1 MPPKPP
7 KGGSGGFGGSCARY
21 IPANFESL
29 TLVRAFNLAVNEH
42 SVPTQVLATSHAQE
56 FESIPEEPCHPGAQ
70 GPDA

>member
-7 KGGSGGFGGSCARY
+7 KRGFGGFGGSCARY

-42 SVPTQVLATSHAQE
+42 SVPTQVLATSDAQE
-56 FESIPEEPCHPGAQ
+56 F
-70 GPDA
+70 